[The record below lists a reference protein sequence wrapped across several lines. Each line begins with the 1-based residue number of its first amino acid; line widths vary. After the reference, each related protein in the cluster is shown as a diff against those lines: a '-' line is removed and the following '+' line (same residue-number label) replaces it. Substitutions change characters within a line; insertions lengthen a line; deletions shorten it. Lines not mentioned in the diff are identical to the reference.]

1 LYTKH
6 LLSLDKTRTMKIIS
20 FFTFLLLFT
29 LACNTEE
36 DNPVDPVMESE
47 FEGYSLVWNDEFNG
61 LGISNFNWVYELGDG
76 TDYGLNP
83 GWGNEELQLYTDDSE
98 NAAIEKDGD
107 EISALVITATEE
119 SPGNYR
125 SAKLTTQGLRSFR
138 YGKIDARIKLPTTQ
152 GMWPAFWML
161 GENIADIDWPGC
173 GEIDIMELVG
183 SAPDVVQCNV
193 HYTDGSNNYST
204 NEGTEKLNET
214 FDLDYHNFTIDWSPT
229 ELVYSLDGTPYK
241 TTSLTD
247 DMKEFQRSFYL
258 ILNVAVGGQW
268 PGDPDATT
276 NFPQKMY
283 VDYVRYY
290 SKDGF
295 TAPDEPVLDITEE
308 TIGVFIPPSISK
320 HVFNSTLDQFP
331 DTELNVF
338 GNGGEPTISTS
349 DIVAEGD
356 SSLLFSYP
364 GGSWGGG
371 WFEMNTPLDVS
382 SYSSGNLVFSIQ
394 QSGVLNDAEVKLEAV
409 SNSAA
414 VYLINYTPS
423 ASANGYVEYTI
434 PLSDFIDL
442 DFTEIKIPFAL
453 WNPVDVNGAFEPVDV
468 LIDNIYW
475 VE

>member
-1 LYTKH
+1 
-6 LLSLDKTRTMKIIS
+6 
-20 FFTFLLLFT
+20 
-29 LACNTEE
+29 
-36 DNPVDPVMESE
+36 
-47 FEGYSLVWNDEFNG
+47 
-61 LGISNFNWVYELGDG
+61 
-76 TDYGLNP
+76 
-83 GWGNEELQLYTDDSE
+83 
-98 NAAIEKDGD
+98 
-107 EISALVITATEE
+107 
-119 SPGNYR
+119 
-125 SAKLTTQGLRSFR
+125 
-138 YGKIDARIKLPTTQ
+138 
-152 GMWPAFWML
+152 
-161 GENIADIDWPGC
+161 
-173 GEIDIMELVG
+173 
-183 SAPDVVQCNV
+183 
-193 HYTDGSNNYST
+193 
-204 NEGTEKLNET
+204 
-214 FDLDYHNFTIDWSPT
+214 
-229 ELVYSLDGTPYK
+229 
-241 TTSLTD
+241 
-247 DMKEFQRSFYL
+247 
-258 ILNVAVGGQW
+258 
-268 PGDPDATT
+268 
-276 NFPQKMY
+276 MY